1 MIAPNRKVENSF
13 MDIKYSTAA
22 NHLGSSAVREILKVT
37 QGNDIIS
44 LAGGLPG
51 EDLFPLEAVRDAYNR
66 VLSSDTSALQYG
78 LTEGFTPLR
87 DKIAE
92 RLTRQGIPV
101 TASEMILTT
110 GSQQAIDLLC
120 KILLDP
126 GDVVL
131 VEAPTYLAALQVL
144 GSYRADIHTI
154 NNDEQGILPDHLEDQ
169 IQKLRPKLLYAVPTF
184 NNPSGATWSK
194 ERRETIV
201 EICRRYNVLIL
212 EDNPYGE
219 ITFEE
224 NKELY
229 PPSLA
234 SIDRS
239 YGGDYCVAYTGTFS
253 KIVAP
258 ALRTGWIIG
267 DSNLIKTIAKA
278 KQAADLHSS
287 TIDQRALDELLL
299 HFDIEQHIRVISREY
314 YSRMKLL
321 SAELRSQNW
330 EGAHFLEPRGGMF
343 LWLTLSQ
350 EINTKELLPIAVENG
365 VAFVP
370 GEVFYSAQPLQNKM
384 RLNFTH
390 TPPALV
396 PVAVQR
402 LEKALVQ
409 WRESQS
415 TVQS

>member
-1 MIAPNRKVENSF
+1 

-267 DSNLIKTIAKA
+267 DSNLIKTITKA

>member
-1 MIAPNRKVENSF
+1 
-13 MDIKYSTAA
+13 MDIKYSTTA

-51 EDLFPLEAVRDAYNR
+51 EDLFPLEAVRDAYTR
-66 VLSSDTSALQYG
+66 VLSSDNSALQYG

-87 DKIAE
+87 EKIAD

-101 TASEMILTT
+101 TASEMVLTT

-126 GDVVL
+126 SDAVF

-154 NNDEQGILPDHLEDQ
+154 QSDEHGILPDHLEDQ
-169 IQKLRPKLLYAVPTF
+169 IRKHQPKLLYVVPTF

-194 ERRETIV
+194 ERREKVV
-201 EICRRYNVLIL
+201 EICRRYGVLIL

-219 ITFEE
+219 ITFED

-239 YGGDYCVAYTGTFS
+239 YGGDYCVVYTGTFS

-267 DSNLIKTIAKA
+267 DSELIKTIARA

-287 TIDQRALDELLL
+287 TIDQRALDQLLE

-314 YSRMKLL
+314 YARMKRL
-321 SAELRSQNW
+321 SAEIRAKNW
-330 EGAHFLEPRGGMF
+330 EETHFLEPRGGMF
-343 LWLTLSQ
+343 LWLTLSP
-350 EINTKELLPIAVENG
+350 EINTKELLPLAVDNG

-370 GEVFYSAQPLQNKM
+370 GEVFYSSEPQQNKM

-390 TPPALV
+390 TSPELV
-396 PVAVQR
+396 PIAVQR
-402 LEKALVQ
+402 LENALLQ
-409 WRESQS
+409 WREKQ